1 MRKRPW
7 RYWPLAAVSAILTI
21 SLCYF
26 GQQADHFYYFLC
38 GTLTGAVV
46 GAVLLGTV
54 VLED

>member
-7 RYWPLAAVSAILTI
+7 RYWPLAVVSAVLTI

-26 GQQADHFYYFLC
+26 GQQPDHFYYFLC

-46 GAVLLGTV
+46 GAVMLGTV